1 MIQHRIPTQ
10 VPIRYLFEAD
20 AGEVPQDSFH
30 RLGQLPLA
38 QRVLLSP
45 DNVNV
50 VRDVFGG
57 VVPRLS
63 LALTLEPG
71 ADVVGRA
78 GVSCR

>member
-1 MIQHRIPTQ
+1 MIQHRIPTP
-10 VPIRYLFEAD
+10 VPVRYLFEAD

-50 VRDVFGG
+50 VRDVLGG
-57 VVPRLS
+57 VVPRLP
-63 LALTLEPG
+63 LALALEPG
-71 ADVVGRA
+71 PDVVGRA